1 MWYNVNIVVSLI
13 CSVTCLHYRLIDWF
27 LKATYLNLLLIKV
40 KRRTLG
46 KKSLNLQFE
55 VTASNK
61 IIIWQSVFCTL
72 ACEFKIATAK
82 IIMQLSGFIWLFT
95 VNTRVFITQMI
106 MDHDEQYRFIYA
118 FCYKVVSYTDAD
130 VHGFASASQQQHLA
144 CACQY
149 AICWLKFL
157 YSHN

>member
-1 MWYNVNIVVSLI
+1 MWYSVNIVVSLI

-27 LKATYLNLLLIKV
+27 LKATYLNLLLIKEDIGE
-40 KRRTLG
+40 KIFKFAIWG
-46 KKSLNLQFE
+46 K
-55 VTASNK
+55 VSNK
-61 IIIWQSVFCTL
+61 IITWQSVFCTL

-149 AICWLKFL
+149 AICWLNFL